1 MPDFFLDEAEE
12 LLKEQTLGGGGDPGA
27 DTQATAEV
35 DKNTPEGIF
44 AGIKPLITEDV
55 VNQMRGTFLFELSG
69 SNAGFWLLD
78 LKNSPGSVGPAG
90 KDTQADVTMKM
101 TSENMVAMFTGKLG
115 ATTAFM
121 TGKLKISGNM
131 GLAMKLEQ
139 LIGKVRS
146 KL

>member
-1 MPDFFLDEAEE
+1 MPDFFLDEAED
-12 LLKEQTLGGGGDPGA
+12 LLKSQTLSDGSSSSSNTPA
-27 DTQATAEV
+27 AV
-35 DKNTPEGIF
+35 DKDTPEGIF
-44 AGIKPLITEDV
+44 AEMKPLITDEV
-55 VNQMRGTFLFELSG
+55 VNQMKGSFLFELSG
-69 SNAGFWLLD
+69 SNAGSWLLD

-101 TSENMVAMFTGKLG
+101 SSENMVSMFTGKLG

>member
-12 LLKEQTLGGGGDPGA
+12 LQKQTIQGFQQQQSPA
-27 DTQATAEV
+27 PV

-44 AGIKPLITEDV
+44 AGIKPIITEEV
-55 VNQMRGTFLFELSG
+55 VKQTNGSFLFELSG
-69 SNAGFWLLD
+69 KNAGCWLLD
-78 LKNSPGSVGPAG
+78 LKNSPGSVGPVSE
-90 KDTQADVTMKM
+90 DTEADVRMKM
-101 TSENMVAMFTGKLG
+101 SSENMVDMFNGKLG